1 MFRAHELPTVVLV
14 EDSDEDADTVQTAFA
29 RSGVTAT
36 LRRVASGDACIA
48 LLSTPGQTLPALVVM
63 DLNTPGMDGRQALRF
78 IKSDSL
84 LKAIPVVISS
94 TSASPQ
100 DRDFCYATGANAYHV
115 KPIRYP
121 DHLQAVEALLQ
132 YWLVEVALPAAGRT
146 R

>member
-48 LLSTPGQTLPALVVM
+48 LLKTPGQALPALVVM
-63 DLNTPGMDGRQALRF
+63 DLNTPGMDGRQALSF

-100 DRDFCYATGANAYHV
+100 DRDFCYAAGANAYHV
-115 KPIRYP
+115 KPIRHP

-132 YWLVEVALPAAGRT
+132 YWLVEVALPAEGHSA
-146 R
+146 

>member
-1 MFRAHELPTVVLV
+1 MVRALELPTVVLV
-14 EDSDEDADTVQTAFA
+14 EDSDEDADTVQIAFA

-36 LRRVASGDACIA
+36 LKRVPSGDACIA
-48 LLSTPGQTLPALVVM
+48 LLKTPGQTLPALVVM

-78 IKSDSL
+78 IKSNSL

-100 DRDFCYATGANAYHV
+100 DRDFCYAAGANAYHV

-132 YWLVEVALPAAGRT
+132 YWLG
-146 R
+146 

>member
-1 MFRAHELPTVVLV
+1 MVRAQDLPTVVLV
-14 EDSDEDADTVQTAFA
+14 EDSDEDADTVETAFA

-48 LLSTPGQTLPALVVM
+48 LLKTFGQTLPVLVVM

-78 IKSDSL
+78 IKTDAVF
-84 LKAIPVVISS
+84 KAIPVVISS

-100 DRDFCYATGANAYHV
+100 DREFCYAAGANAFHV
-115 KPIRYP
+115 KPIRHP

-132 YWLVEVALPAAGRT
+132 YWLVEVALPASGMSR
-146 R
+146 